1 MRIGLITRRFDPAGG
16 GTERDLVITARILTR
31 AGHQVTIY
39 AAEVRA
45 PSSEWRV
52 RRVGGSWPGRA
63 LGLLWFART
72 AGARARRDGAEL
84 VLSFARI
91 FDADILRSGGGA
103 HASYMR
109 AARRWQTTAQGA
121 AMRLSPYHRVQMMV
135 EARGFRGPR
144 LRRAIA
150 VSRLVRDDLI
160 ATFGLAPAVAVTLY
174 NGVELER
181 FVPAI
186 DAGERRAIRSAI
198 GVADDAPAVMFVG
211 NGFARKGLR
220 FLLEAWPVLGDVPR
234 LVVVGT
240 DRAAETYKR
249 LARPMGDR
257 VIFLGRRGD
266 VDRLLRGADVLA
278 IPSLFEPFG
287 NVALEAM
294 ACGAPALTSAQC
306 GVAEVMSGALGAFV
320 VKDPANRVELAER
333 MGALIEAAPALS
345 RAARFAAQQFT
356 WDRHARE
363 LLALIEQ
370 AADTRA

>member
-1 MRIGLITRRFDPAGG
+1 MLF
-16 GTERDLVITARILTR
+16 
-31 AGHQVTIY
+31 
-39 AAEVRA
+39 
-45 PSSEWRV
+45 
-52 RRVGGSWPGRA
+52 
-63 LGLLWFART
+63 
-72 AGARARRDGAEL
+72 
-84 VLSFARI
+84 
-91 FDADILRSGGGA
+91 RS
-103 HASYMR
+103 
-109 AARRWQTTAQGA
+109 
-121 AMRLSPYHRVQMMV
+121 
-135 EARGFRGPR
+135 R
-144 LRRAIA
+144 LRCAIA

-181 FVPAI
+181 FMPAG
-186 DAGERRAIRSAI
+186 DAAERRAIRSAI
-198 GVADDAPAVMFVG
+198 GVADDAPSVMFVG

-220 FLLEAWPVLGDVPR
+220 FLLEAWPALGDAPR
-234 LVVVGT
+234 LIVVGT

-257 VIFLGRRGD
+257 VNFLGRRGD
-266 VDRLLRGADVLA
+266 VARLLRGADLLA

-306 GVAEVMSGALGAFV
+306 GVAEVLSGALGAFV

-345 RAARFAAQQFT
+345 RAARFAAEQFT